1 MLQSQSE
8 ICDKVK
14 LESLADVYATPAREV
29 ELIAISRKPPGS
41 RPTSGKWVGGR
52 ASVLNILDV
61 AVAQSE
67 EEIEPDG
74 LLDDDARLSIER
86 YTSHRYRASALI

>member
-1 MLQSQSE
+1 MSKVGGSESKNTLHCSFCGKSQH
-8 ICDKVK
+8 
-14 LESLADVYATPAREV
+14 EV
-29 ELIAISRKPPGS
+29 RKQPPGS
-41 RPTSGKWVGGR
+41 RPTSGTWVGGR

>member
-1 MLQSQSE
+1 MSMLQCSNRYRRGAE

-52 ASVLNILDV
+52 ASVLDILDV
-61 AVAQSE
+61 AV
-67 EEIEPDG
+67 
-74 LLDDDARLSIER
+74 L
-86 YTSHRYRASALI
+86 RAKRK